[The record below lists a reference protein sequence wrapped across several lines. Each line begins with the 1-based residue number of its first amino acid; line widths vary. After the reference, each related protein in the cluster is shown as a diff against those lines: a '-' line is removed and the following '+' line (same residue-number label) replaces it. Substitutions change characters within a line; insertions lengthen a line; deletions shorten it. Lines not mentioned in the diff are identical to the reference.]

1 MGTDG
6 EEKWVLDSVGL
17 GVSGPP
23 GGFTSAPLCKKPP
36 GPFFWGMSPCAR
48 LSRQLKGWVIEEN
61 KGFLHAPL
69 QQGLRALSRNSH
81 TLSCSALF

>member
-36 GPFFWGMSPCAR
+36 GPFWGMSPCAR